1 VTREPLDPNHTVLLV
16 EDHEDDVSLLR
27 GAFKHAGCENLQ
39 VVRNGDEAINYL
51 EGEGKYS
58 NRRVFPCPVLIMLDL
73 KMPGRSGFEVVQWVR
88 ANCLYKRMP
97 IVILTDS
104 AHSDD
109 VNCAYDMGIN
119 SYLIKPVAFE
129 DLVHVVKAFVEY
141 WLMFS
146 KHPTYP
152 APLEV
157 C

>member
-1 VTREPLDPNHTVLLV
+1 MDLTHTVLLV

-27 GAFKHAGCENLQ
+27 GAFKQAGCENLQ
-39 VVRNGDEAINYL
+39 VVRNGDEAINDL
-51 EGEGKYS
+51 EGKGKYS

-88 ANCLYKRMP
+88 AHGGLRRMP
-97 IVILTDS
+97 IVVLTDS
-104 AHSDD
+104 AYSED
-109 VNCAYDMGIN
+109 VNRAYDMGIN

-129 DLVHVVKAFVEY
+129 DLIRVVKAFVEY